1 MGSQAIM
8 IRLSLRTYAFTISLT
23 LSGCILSS
31 YNEGSLGSS
40 AGGSPQG
47 GGGGVHTGG
56 ASSVSKGGSAS
67 GGVSIVG
74 GASTS
79 GGTRGNGGSAAAAGA
94 TITGGSKSAGGSV
107 STGGL
112 QSSGGANA
120 SGGQPSGG
128 QSTGSGGTVFT
139 GGVASTGGLSSIGG
153 TRATGGSVS
162 TGGSRPNGG
171 TAATGGSPIAGGAV
185 ATGGSR
191 PTGGTVATG
200 GIATGGA
207 PATGGAVATG
217 GTPATGGAVA
227 TGGTPATG
235 GSPPTGG
242 APATG
247 GTCSGT
253 GGSGGLADCDYKG
266 SPCTR
271 GWYSGAPAM
280 VSADVAQPL
289 FLWHVGSGTMLLSPV
304 VLNAGDT
311 VQSLGVV
318 TSLATSATPATFQ
331 LALYANSD
339 PLSLAVP
346 AGLIVETDDLQSAG
360 GDNICVNNVPVRG
373 ALTAPSQY
381 TASVAMYAWIAL
393 LVKGN
398 NDVVIVGANSA
409 SSEPTRCASPI
420 TPLSL
425 PGSAPTTTT
434 SNCAPPN
441 RGAYSGAT
449 PYLFAVVSPS
459 G

>member
-207 PATGGAVATG
+207 
-217 GTPATGGAVA
+217 PATGGAVA

>member
-1 MGSQAIM
+1 M
-8 IRLSLRTYAFTISLT
+8 
-23 LSGCILSS
+23 
-31 YNEGSLGSS
+31 
-40 AGGSPQG
+40 
-47 GGGGVHTGG
+47 
-56 ASSVSKGGSAS
+56 
-67 GGVSIVG
+67 
-74 GASTS
+74 
-79 GGTRGNGGSAAAAGA
+79 
-94 TITGGSKSAGGSV
+94 
-107 STGGL
+107 
-112 QSSGGANA
+112 
-120 SGGQPSGG
+120 
-128 QSTGSGGTVFT
+128 
-139 GGVASTGGLSSIGG
+139 
-153 TRATGGSVS
+153 
-162 TGGSRPNGG
+162 
-171 TAATGGSPIAGGAV
+171 
-185 ATGGSR
+185 
-191 PTGGTVATG
+191 
-200 GIATGGA
+200 
-207 PATGGAVATG
+207 
-217 GTPATGGAVA
+217 
-227 TGGTPATG
+227 
-235 GSPPTGG
+235 
-242 APATG
+242 
-247 GTCSGT
+247 
-253 GGSGGLADCDYKG
+253 ADCDYKG